1 MTSSSSDR
9 TLSVIVITRNEA
21 HNLHDCLQSVQG
33 LAHEVVVVDSNSTD
47 ATRDIA
53 LQHGAVVVQ
62 PADWPGFGPQKQ
74 RALDLATSDWVLS
87 LDADERVT
95 PELAQEIRAVL
106 QADKQAANNM
116 QGDTF
121 QPTRAAYQ
129 MPRLSWYCGKFI
141 HHSGWQPDHVLRL
154 FPRTQ
159 AKFSND
165 LVHERVISELPLKT
179 LRNHLLHYSYLN
191 ISQVLSKT
199 DAYSTAS
206 AQQAFAKGKRATVAG
221 ALGHG
226 AWAFFRTYVIRAGF
240 LDGAHGLALA
250 ISNAEASYYK
260 YLKLWW
266 MGQEA
271 ANRERQ
277 PSSNANKAGHAE

>member
-1 MTSSSSDR
+1 MTLSHLGP

-33 LAHEVVVVDSNSTD
+33 LANEVVVVDSNSTD

-53 LQHGAVVVQ
+53 LQYGAVVLQ
-62 PADWPGFGPQKQ
+62 PSDWPGFGTQKQ
-74 RALDLATSDWVLS
+74 RALDAASCDWVLS

-95 PELAQEIRAVL
+95 PELAQEIRSVL
-106 QADKQAANNM
+106 MSDAQQAS
-116 QGDTF
+116 
-121 QPTRAAYQ
+121 AAYQ
-129 MPRLSWYCGKFI
+129 MPRLSWYCGTFI
-141 HHSGWQPDHVLRL
+141 RHSGWQPDHVLRL

-159 AKFSND
+159 ARFSDD
-165 LVHERVISELPLKT
+165 LVHERVVSDLPLKT
-179 LRNHLLHYSYLN
+179 LRHHLLHYSYLN
-191 ISQVLSKT
+191 FSQVLSKT

-206 AQQAFAKGKRATVAG
+206 AQQAFAKGKRATVAS
-221 ALGHG
+221 AVGHG

-266 MGQEA
+266 MGQQA
-271 ANRERQ
+271 HVRK
-277 PSSNANKAGHAE
+277 P

>member
-1 MTSSSSDR
+1 MTSTSLGR

-33 LAHEVVVVDSNSTD
+33 LANEVVVVDSNSTD

-53 LQHGAVVVQ
+53 LQHSAVVVQ

-74 RALDLATSDWVLS
+74 RALDLATCDWVLS

-95 PELAQEIRAVL
+95 PELAQDIRAVL
-106 QADKQAANNM
+106 QADTMQA
-116 QGDTF
+116 DT
-121 QPTRAAYQ
+121 THSASSARVRAAYQ

-159 AKFSND
+159 AKFSDD
-165 LVHERVISELPLKT
+165 LVHERVISELPVKT
-179 LRNHLLHYSYLN
+179 LRSHLLHYSYLN
-191 ISQVLSKT
+191 FSQVLSKT

-206 AQQAFAKGKRATVAG
+206 AQQAFAKGKRASVAG
-221 ALGHG
+221 AVGHG

-266 MGQEA
+266 MGQEK
-271 ANRERQ
+271 R
-277 PSSNANKAGHAE
+277 G

>member
-1 MTSSSSDR
+1 MTSTHNGR

-21 HNLHDCLQSVQG
+21 YNLLDCLQSVQG
-33 LAHEVVVVDSNSTD
+33 LANEVVVIDSNSID
-47 ATRDIA
+47 ATCDIA
-53 LQHGAVVVQ
+53 RQFGAVVSQ

-74 RALDLATSDWVLS
+74 RALDLATCDWVLS

-95 PELAQEIRAVL
+95 PELAQEIQQVL
-106 QADKQAANNM
+106 MNDAH
-116 QGDTF
+116 
-121 QPTRAAYQ
+121 AAYQ

-141 HHSGWQPDHVLRL
+141 RHSGWQPDHVLRL

-159 AKFSND
+159 ARFSDD
-165 LVHERVISELPLKT
+165 LVHERVISDLPLKT

-191 ISQVLSKT
+191 FSQVLSKT

-271 ANRERQ
+271 SLRE
-277 PSSNANKAGHAE
+277 P

>member
-1 MTSSSSDR
+1 MRHLPGLLDLFGVEGKGTAHLR
-9 TLSVIVITRNEA
+9 QLGGRPHGAARRRNIA
-21 HNLHDCLQSVQG
+21 HGHPLQQPVHG
-33 LAHEVVVVDSNSTD
+33 LADEVVVIDSNSID
-47 ATRDIA
+47 ATCDIA
-53 LQHGAVVVQ
+53 RQFGAVVSQ

-74 RALDLATSDWVLS
+74 RALDMATCDWVLS

-95 PELAQEIRAVL
+95 PELAQEIRQVL
-106 QADKQAANNM
+106 MADED
-116 QGDTF
+116 GTHV
-121 QPTRAAYQ
+121 RASYQ

-141 HHSGWQPDHVLRL
+141 RHSGWQPDHVLRL

-159 AKFSND
+159 ARFSDD
-165 LVHERVISELPLKT
+165 LVHECVISDLPLKT

-191 ISQVLSKT
+191 FSQVLSKT

-206 AQQAFAKGKRATVAG
+206 AQQAFAKGKRASVAG

-266 MGQEA
+266 MAQEA
-271 ANRERQ
+271 
-277 PSSNANKAGHAE
+277 SSRKP

>member
-1 MTSSSSDR
+1 MNRTHKGR

-21 HNLHDCLQSVQG
+21 HNLHDCLESVQG
-33 LAHEVVVVDSNSTD
+33 LADEVVVIDSNSTD
-47 ATRDIA
+47 GTCDIA
-53 LQHGAVVVQ
+53 RQFGAVVSQSV
-62 PADWPGFGPQKQ
+62 DWPGFGPQKQ
-74 RALDLATSDWVLS
+74 RALDLATCDWALS

-95 PELAQEIRAVL
+95 PELAQEIRQVL
-106 QADKQAANNM
+106 SDDAQ
-116 QGDTF
+116 
-121 QPTRAAYQ
+121 AAYQ

-141 HHSGWQPDHVLRL
+141 RHSGWQPDHVLRL

-159 AKFSND
+159 ARFSDD
-165 LVHERVISELPLKT
+165 LVHERAISDLPLRT

-191 ISQVLSKT
+191 FSQVLSKT

-206 AQQAFAKGKRATVAG
+206 AQQAFAKGKRATVAS

-271 ANRERQ
+271 
-277 PSSNANKAGHAE
+277 SSRKP